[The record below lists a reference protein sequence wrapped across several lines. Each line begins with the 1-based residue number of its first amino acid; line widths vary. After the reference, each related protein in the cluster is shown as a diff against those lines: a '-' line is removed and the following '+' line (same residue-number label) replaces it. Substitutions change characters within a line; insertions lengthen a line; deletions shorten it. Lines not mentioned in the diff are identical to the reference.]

1 MPSSFYT
8 GLTPRGDHLETTT
21 LSGTRKRVAVVR
33 RSSGGE
39 PGTGA
44 LDWPAALSAVQKELR
59 GELHLAIPASSA
71 LLHVVDLPTQDSA
84 EIEGM
89 VSLRVED
96 LTPFPLDR
104 TRSSWELLARTETES
119 RVLIALAAHGEIEP
133 PHEAFKAKRLLIHRV
148 DVDVLAWW
156 RLLVHAE
163 AVPASGAHLAMI
175 LEGRQTHLLVF
186 DQGLPV
192 AFRSLGP
199 PADWTP
205 EILREDL
212 GLVLADLEAER
223 GLADFDALA
232 VWHWGAPPA
241 CLDGLDAPGHFGFP
255 CKTHNLGSLP
265 PLSEGVALRALESAD
280 GGIDLSPVAWK
291 EEERMRSLRKRLLVG
306 GAAVAAVWLL
316 AMGGLL
322 GWVGLRERHVRALR
336 EEARRQ
342 EKPVEEVK
350 ALATRVRSL
359 SQFTDRSYS
368 ALEGLRL
375 IAEAMPPVAGRM
387 QLLDCTYRKDSG
399 LTFKGQTSGAGQDF
413 FQLVED
419 LGASP
424 VLRVEDYDV
433 KRDRGNLE
441 FRVTT
446 KWRWPESDGGSS

>member
-1 MPSSFYT
+1 MASPFFT

-21 LSGTRKRVAVVR
+21 LSGSRKRVAVVR
-33 RSSGGE
+33 RPPGE
-39 PGTGA
+39 APGPEG
-44 LDWPAALSAVQKELR
+44 LDWPQALAAVQKELR
-59 GELHLAIPASSA
+59 GELHLALPAASA
-71 LLHVVDLPTQDSA
+71 LLHVVDLPTQDRA

-89 VSLRVED
+89 VTLRVED

-104 TRSSWELLARTETES
+104 TRASWELIARTETES
-119 RVLIALAAHGEIEP
+119 RVLIALAAHGEIEA

-163 AVPASGAHLAMI
+163 VVPAEGAHLAMI
-175 LEGRQTHLLVF
+175 LDGRQTHLIVF
-186 DQGLPV
+186 DHGLPV

-199 PADWTP
+199 PDDWTP
-205 EILREDL
+205 AILREDL
-212 GLVLADLEAER
+212 DLVLADLEAER
-223 GLADFDALA
+223 GLAEFRGLA

-241 CLDGLDAPGHFGFP
+241 CLDGLDTRGHFGFP
-255 CKTHNLGSLP
+255 CQTHNLGSLP

-280 GGIDLSPVAWK
+280 GGIDLSPAAWK
-291 EEERMRSLRKRLLVG
+291 EEERLRALRKQILVG

-316 AMGGLL
+316 AMASLL
-322 GWVGLRERHVRALR
+322 VWVKIREGRVRSLR

-342 EKPVEEVK
+342 EKPVEDVK
-350 ALATRVRSL
+350 ALAARVRSL

-375 IAEAMPPVAGRM
+375 IAETMPAVAGRM
-387 QLLDCTYRKDSG
+387 QLTDCTYRKDSG
-399 LTFKGQTSGAGQDF
+399 LTFRGQTGGAGQDF

-446 KWRWPESDGGSS
+446 KWRWPEAQGDS